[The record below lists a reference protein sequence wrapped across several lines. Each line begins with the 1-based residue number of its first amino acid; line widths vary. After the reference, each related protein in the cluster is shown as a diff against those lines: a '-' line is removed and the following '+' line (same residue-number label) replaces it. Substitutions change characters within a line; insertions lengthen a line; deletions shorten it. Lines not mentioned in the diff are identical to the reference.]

1 MAGNCLPT
9 AEVTASGRPVLLP
22 NEIECY
28 LLSSVDLECEDLPY
42 FPILRSGLLSLTTH
56 RLLWLPDSS
65 SASASASASAIPLA
79 AVTHIFSPKKSLRA
93 MFASPR
99 LRFQVSVSPESRVID
114 TGSGSRSVVVTVV
127 VRGKGDC
134 DAFLAKLWESWRG
147 RAWENEAAGSSD
159 QSGSVSGP
167 GSGSGSGSGGMYS
180 KDGTV
185 RMVGVAGILRK
196 EQEMWESTDKSLQ
209 DAFQD
214 LNALMVILLNTV
226 FLVA

>member
-1 MAGNCLPT
+1 MIG
-9 AEVTASGRPVLLP
+9 
-22 NEIECY
+22 
-28 LLSSVDLECEDLPY
+28 
-42 FPILRSGLLSLTTH
+42 
-56 RLLWLPDSS
+56 
-65 SASASASASAIPLA
+65 
-79 AVTHIFSPKKSLRA
+79 
-93 MFASPR
+93 
-99 LRFQVSVSPESRVID
+99 

-134 DAFLAKLWESWRG
+134 DAFLAKFWESWRG

-159 QSGSVSGP
+159 QSGSVSG
-167 GSGSGSGSGGMYS
+167 SGSGSGSGGMYL

-185 RMVGVAGILRK
+185 RMVGVSGILRK